1 MQDRY
6 AGDIGDYGKFALLRA
21 IRSQGLSVAV
31 NWYRVEPL
39 DSEKNSDGSYK
50 QKDGK
55 YLIPEDLYVCDRSLA
70 EKLTQ
75 IANSG
80 KNGKRSIKA
89 LEKAALVPGAKY
101 YSETV
106 PVAGRS
112 EWHACALKRLDGF
125 DVVFVDPDNG
135 LLVDSVG
142 PKSSRSVKYTF
153 YEEVRDYINR
163 GKSVLI
169 YNHRCRK
176 KEGKYFRDICRKL
189 QDITGVSESK
199 ILKITFPKCSI
210 RDYVA
215 VPTEWHFDKLQAAF
229 IAMEQSIWGEKGVC
243 RIPKPE

>member
-80 KNGKRSIKA
+80 NNGKRSIKA
-89 LEKAALVPGAKY
+89 LEKAARQSEQPMDGKALALFCRENIVPAMQAVRDVVDPLEALVAKEY
-101 YSETV
+101 WDLPTYSEMLY
-106 PVAGRS
+106 S
-112 EWHACALKRLDGF
+112 
-125 DVVFVDPDNG
+125 
-135 LLVDSVG
+135 
-142 PKSSRSVKYTF
+142 
-153 YEEVRDYINR
+153 
-163 GKSVLI
+163 
-169 YNHRCRK
+169 
-176 KEGKYFRDICRKL
+176 
-189 QDITGVSESK
+189 
-199 ILKITFPKCSI
+199 IL
-210 RDYVA
+210 
-215 VPTEWHFDKLQAAF
+215 
-229 IAMEQSIWGEKGVC
+229 
-243 RIPKPE
+243 